1 MEQESY
7 DALVVGAG
15 FGGIYQL
22 YSLLQ
27 LGLTVKLIDKAG
39 GPGGTWYWNRYP
51 GAMSDSPSH
60 LYRYSWDKEDLLS
73 YPWSANYLEAK
84 EVLAY
89 LEHVVDRHNLR
100 KHMQFNT
107 ELLSAQ
113 WNEDAHTWTIQTSD
127 GLFTARYFITALG
140 ILSEPNWPDMP
151 GRDDFQGEIYHTARW
166 PEHYDLQNKRVA
178 VIGNGSTGI
187 QLITRIAPLV
197 GSLLCFQRHPQYTIP
212 AGRRA
217 VSQSERD
224 EINQNYDEIW
234 EQAKQSIS
242 GMGVL
247 ESKTPAMSLSA
258 EERERAFQ
266 TAWDEGNAFRFYLGT
281 FADLV
286 FDGAANRSACD
297 FIKSKISQIVQD
309 PEKRRKLIPTELYAR
324 RPVCDMGYYEQ
335 FNRDNVDIVDIAHNP
350 MVGLTANGVQLADG
364 TVHELDVIICATGYD
379 AFDKPYHRI
388 NITGRNGLSLREHWK
403 NGPSTNMGIAV
414 AAFPNLFF
422 IYGPQSPLANVPI
435 VMEAQVGFIA
445 DAISLAE
452 AHQKEQTTLCR
463 SSKIAI
469 ESTQQGE
476 DEWAGLTKAI
486 SDATLF
492 RTAQSYFYGK
502 NVKDKADFAY
512 VFLGGVNLYL
522 QRVKECQE
530 AGYKSFCAF

>member
-1 MEQESY
+1 MAEAY
-7 DALVVGAG
+7 DAIVVGAG

-27 LGLTVKLIDKAG
+27 LGLRVKLIDKAG

-51 GAMSDSPSH
+51 GAMSDSSSH

-84 EVLAY
+84 EILAY

-100 KHMQFNT
+100 QHMQFNT

-113 WNEDAHTWTIQTSD
+113 WSKEEHTWTIKTSD
-127 GLFTARYFITALG
+127 GLFTARYFISALG
-140 ILSEPNWPDMP
+140 ILTDPNWPDIP
-151 GRDDFQGEIYHTARW
+151 GRERFEGEIYHTARW
-166 PEHYDLQNKRVA
+166 PEHCELENKRVA

-212 AGRRA
+212 AGRRT

-224 EINQNYDEIW
+224 EINQSYDKIW
-234 EQAKQSIS
+234 DQVKQSIS
-242 GMGVL
+242 GMGVN
-247 ESKTPAMSLSA
+247 ESKTPAMSVSA

-266 TAWDEGNAFRFYLGT
+266 AAWDEGNAFRFFLGT
-281 FADLV
+281 FADIV
-286 FDGAANRSACD
+286 VDEAANRSACD
-297 FIKSKISQIVQD
+297 FIKRKISQIVQD
-309 PEKRRKLIPTELYAR
+309 PEKRRKLTPTELYAR
-324 RPVCDMGYYEQ
+324 RPVCDVGYYEQ
-335 FNRDNVDIVDIAHNP
+335 FNRENVDIVDIAHNP
-350 MVGLTANGVQLADG
+350 MVEFTANGIKLADG

-379 AFDKPYHRI
+379 AFDGPYKRI
-388 NITGRNGLSLREHWK
+388 NITGRNGLSLKEHWK

-414 AAFPNLFF
+414 AGFPNMFL
-422 IYGPQSPLANVPI
+422 IYGPQSPIANVPT
-435 VMEAQVGFIA
+435 VMEAQVEFISG
-445 DAISLAE
+445 AISLAE
-452 AHQKEQTTLCR
+452 APQKEQRTMCR
-463 SSKIAI
+463 SSKTAI

-476 DEWAGLTKAI
+476 DEFAGLTKAI
-486 SDATLF
+486 SEAMLF
-492 RTAQSYFYGK
+492 KTAQSYFYGK

-522 QRVKECQE
+522 QKVKECQE
-530 AGYKSFCAF
+530 GGYSSFCAF

>member
-1 MEQESY
+1 MEQKSY
-7 DALVVGAG
+7 DAFVVGAG

-60 LYRYSWDKEDLLS
+60 LYRYSWDKEDLMS
-73 YPWSANYLEAK
+73 YPWSNNYLEAK

-89 LEHVVDRHNLR
+89 LEHVVDRHSLR

-113 WNEDAHTWTIQTSD
+113 WNEDEHTWTIETSD
-127 GLFTARYFITALG
+127 GLFTARYLVTALG
-140 ILSEPNWPDMP
+140 ILSDPNWPDVP
-151 GRDDFQGEIYHTARW
+151 GRDNFQGELYHTARW
-166 PEHYDLQNKRVA
+166 PEHYDFKNKRVA

-187 QLITRIAPLV
+187 QVITRLAPLV

-217 VSQSERD
+217 VSQSERE
-224 EINQNYDEIW
+224 EINQNYDKLL
-234 EQAKQSIS
+234 EQARQSIG

-247 ESKTPAMSLSA
+247 ESKTPAMSVSA
-258 EERERAFQ
+258 EEREGVFQ
-266 TAWDEGNAFRFYLGT
+266 TAWDEGNAFRFFLGT

-286 FDGAANRSACD
+286 MDEDANRSACD
-297 FIKSKISQIVQD
+297 FIKRKISEIVQD
-309 PEKRRKLIPTELYAR
+309 PGKRRKLTPTELYVR
-324 RPVCDMGYYEQ
+324 RPVCDVGYYEQ
-335 FNRDNVDIVDIAHNP
+335 FNRDNVDIVDIAQSP
-350 MVGLTANGVQLADG
+350 MVEFTTNGIKLADG
-364 TVHELDVIICATGYD
+364 TIHELDVVICATGYD
-379 AFDKPYHRI
+379 AFDGPYKRS
-388 NITGRNGLSLREHWK
+388 NITGRNGLNLKEHWK

-414 AAFPNLFF
+414 AGFPNMFLL
-422 IYGPQSPLANVPI
+422 YGPQSPLANVPT
-435 VMEAQVGFIA
+435 VMEAQVEFVAG
-445 DAISLAE
+445 AISLAE
-452 AHQKEQTTLCR
+452 AHQKEQNSMCK
-463 SSKIAI
+463 SAQIAI

-476 DEWAGLTKAI
+476 EEWAGLTKAI

-492 RTAQSYFYGK
+492 RTAQSYFFGK

-512 VFLGGVNLYL
+512 VFLGGVSLYL
-522 QRVKECQE
+522 QKVKECQDG
-530 AGYKSFCAF
+530 GYQSFCAF